1 MELRPRISIVIG
13 VQKGQE
19 NLGAILSA
27 LEHYPGDDAELL
39 ICFAKD
45 DPVGDSLSSRFPLR
59 PIEGRTGAP
68 IPELWRDGILAAQGD
83 RIAFLTAHCIPDD
96 TWLTIASTLDMDACV
111 AYGGPI
117 ANSRDNDAAD
127 TAMHLLRYSRVTPPQ
142 TRHDLHDIAADNA
155 VYRRADILECEDL
168 LPLGFW
174 EPSYHARFRQKNLS
188 MKMEPDLLCTHRN
201 RYSRSEF
208 MLQRREHGRA
218 FGLERARRA
227 GSLKRWLLLLFSPAT
242 FIVFGLKLS
251 VNILKN
257 PVLRRDYARS
267 APWLLV
273 FLANWTIGES
283 LGYADGVLELYRRPP
298 K

>member
-1 MELRPRISIVIG
+1 MELRPRISIVVG

-27 LEHYPGDDAELL
+27 LENYSGDDAELL
-39 ICFAKD
+39 ICFAQD
-45 DPVGDSLSSRFPLR
+45 DPVGDGIASRLPLQL
-59 PIEGRTGAP
+59 IEGQNGAS

-96 TWLTIASTLDMDACV
+96 TWLAVVAQLDMDACV

-117 ANSRDNDAAD
+117 ANSRENDAAD

-142 TRHDLHDIAADNA
+142 ARRDLHEIAADNA
-155 VYRRADILECEDL
+155 VYRRADIMECKDL

-174 EPSYHARFRQKNLS
+174 EPSYHARFRQKNLR
-188 MKMEPDLLCTHRN
+188 MEMEPELRCIHRN

-208 MLQRREHGRA
+208 MQQRRQHGRA
-218 FGLERARRA
+218 FGLERSQRS
-227 GSLKRWLLLLFSPAT
+227 GGLKRWLLLLFSPAT
-242 FIVFGLKLS
+242 FIVFGLKLT
-251 VNILKN
+251 VNILKT
-257 PVLRRDYARS
+257 PVLRRDYVRA
-267 APWLLV
+267 APWLFV

-283 LGYADGVLELYRRPP
+283 LGYADGVFGRFRR
-298 K
+298 